1 MKKRRFS
8 VRLYSGWAM
17 VGLASFVAFLATACA
32 PSSGGPIERETLAAS
47 SMQDSGSAL
56 DRAFSDFVA
65 AIAETAAAVRS
76 DPAYA
81 DPEQRAAGALYWAQ
95 MLLSRIE
102 ADLIQEPDFPLFR
115 VVDHRVREGA
125 DNADQR
131 YLFSPIRGE
140 GTYRIWGKRR
150 AERRIEVQV
159 YSGLPWAPSG
169 GRIVSALAAE
179 DLEVDADGNFEI
191 YVGGEERVR
200 NHLLSAPDADMVMVR
215 QIYGEWAE
223 EVGEVH
229 IDRVGFE
236 GRLKPR
242 LTDDEM
248 AKRLQ
253 AASTRLREIVPLW
266 PYFGRARYAQKE
278 RNSLTPLVDTSAG
291 GGVVGRWMALGDF
304 DLAPGEAL
312 VLTTWPAPG
321 NYQGVQLTDLWT
333 SSLEYGN
340 RQTSLTG
347 DQARLDSDGAYRFVI
362 AHEDPGVANWLDT
375 TGLRRGYILL
385 RYDGTGDASIPVEHS
400 PRLEKVRLEE
410 LRSVLPADTPTISS
424 EERRWEIERRRRH
437 VQKRFGV

>member
-159 YSGLPWAPSG
+159 FR
-169 GRIVSALAAE
+169 GRL
-179 DLEVDADGNFEI
+179 
-191 YVGGEERVR
+191 
-200 NHLLSAPDADMVMVR
+200 
-215 QIYGEWAE
+215 
-223 EVGEVH
+223 
-229 IDRVGFE
+229 RVG
-236 GRLKPR
+236 
-242 LTDDEM
+242 
-248 AKRLQ
+248 
-253 AASTRLREIVPLW
+253 AS
-266 PYFGRARYAQKE
+266 
-278 RNSLTPLVDTSAG
+278 
-291 GGVVGRWMALGDF
+291 
-304 DLAPGEAL
+304 
-312 VLTTWPAPG
+312 
-321 NYQGVQLTDLWT
+321 
-333 SSLEYGN
+333 
-340 RQTSLTG
+340 
-347 DQARLDSDGAYRFVI
+347 
-362 AHEDPGVANWLDT
+362 
-375 TGLRRGYILL
+375 
-385 RYDGTGDASIPVEHS
+385 
-400 PRLEKVRLEE
+400 
-410 LRSVLPADTPTISS
+410 
-424 EERRWEIERRRRH
+424 
-437 VQKRFGV
+437 